1 VIVSR
6 ERKFRP
12 YREAMNVPG
21 RDRPDE
27 CPDSVNR
34 RQLLRLAGS
43 VGLALMVSACPSKA
57 RMDSVS
63 TSATGHRLLSTP
75 NPAATS
81 ATGAGLTTRP
91 AGPITSPPR
100 APSTSSALLLCRDAW
115 GAGPARS
122 GGRRHTIT
130 RMTLH
135 HEAVILGD
143 NRNAPGHLR
152 QDQRYH
158 QGQLG
163 WNDIAYHVG
172 VDRNGNIY
180 ELRSTEIAGDTATD
194 YDTTGHFLVL
204 CEGDFDQEV
213 VSEAQLHAAALAFAW
228 AAQNFGI
235 ATDTLA
241 GHRDLAQTSCPGANL
256 YAHVSSGD
264 LKRRIDDLLAAGRVD
279 LQRFCGP
286 EASARVAAIEAG
298 N

>member
-1 VIVSR
+1 MDA
-6 ERKFRP
+6 P
-12 YREAMNVPG
+12 AP
-21 RDRPDE
+21 DRPDE
-27 CPDSVNR
+27 RPDSVSR

-43 VGLALMVSACPSKA
+43 VGLASTVSACSSKT

-63 TSATGHRLLSTP
+63 ASASGPRPPSTSS
-75 NPAATS
+75 PAATTAS
-81 ATGAGLTTRP
+81 GAGLTTNP
-91 AGPITSPPR
+91 PPGPITSHLP
-100 APSTSSALLLCRDAW
+100 APSATSALLLCRDAW
-115 GAGPARS
+115 GARPAHP
-122 GGRRHTIT
+122 GGTPHSIT

-135 HEAVILGD
+135 HEAVVLGD

-152 QDQRYH
+152 HDQRYH
-158 QGQLG
+158 QDQRG
-163 WNDIAYHVG
+163 WIDIAYHVG

-213 VSEAQLHAAALAFAW
+213 VSEAQLRGAALAFAW
-228 AAQNFGI
+228 AAENFGI

-256 YAHVSSGD
+256 YAHLSSGD
-264 LKRRIDDLLAAGRVD
+264 LKRRINDLLAAGGVN

-286 EASARVAAIEAG
+286 DAAASVAAIEAG